1 MSFRLKIVLGILLIQ
16 SLLLVILISISLNF
30 LRLSNEI
37 ELSKRASSVATLFSV
52 TIRDAVIWQDHEA
65 VRKVANVILGQPG
78 IIYARVISGEEV
90 IAAAG
95 PNDVL
100 ARPFTEDFLIDDVND
115 GVFDVYSDISEK
127 GKVFGRVEVGVSI
140 DEIAHVMDAARRQ
153 ISTIAVI
160 GMGFSILMS
169 VLLGNYFAKQLK
181 SLRDASR
188 SIASG
193 NIGYQLYMKGDDE
206 LSQTA
211 NAFNTMSRKLALLYS
226 EKQEAL
232 QNAEK
237 RATDLREKERRIN
250 AILDNA
256 VDGIITM
263 DEYGEIESFN
273 PAAERMFGYTVADIL
288 GQSITV
294 LMDEP
299 HASEYKKYIEKY
311 NRNGSTELVGVGRE
325 VAGRGS
331 SGNTFPMELD
341 VSELEIEGHTLFV
354 AIVRDISPRKQAEQA
369 LYEAQIAALE
379 SARAKFE
386 FIANVSHELRVPMN
400 GMLAM
405 INLLHDTGL
414 TDEQREYVESI
425 HDSGSGLI
433 TIINDVLDYS
443 RIEAGQLNLESLD
456 FDLEQTI
463 EDVCNVMRPAAGKKQ
478 LDLVYMINGTMPTSV
493 QGDPARLRQILMN
506 LVDNAVSYTRKGEV
520 IVSVE
525 KQAETDHEVEL
536 QFEVRDTGVG
546 LSPKAQRT
554 ILEDHL
560 DVKQLTARKAGRSS
574 GLGIAIS
581 RKLLKMMGGEM
592 GLDSKVGQG
601 STFWFRLKLAKQQ
614 DVSRT
619 QKKRPYSELSGLR
632 VLVVD
637 NRGAWR
643 GFLQTQM
650 ESIGMATAGV
660 DSVDHALAELQQA
673 TENDDPYDLVVFDMM
688 MPKQNGLQL
697 ARMIQANE
705 EIVLPKMIMV
715 ATTGYRGDSEEVR
728 RAGIAGYLTTPVRTA
743 QLYECIATV
752 MRMEEDDT
760 SLITRHSLADTS
772 AMLRDHVLVIED
784 DEVDRKIALKFVQ
797 DKGYR
802 VHYVT
807 SIDEAQLA
815 VKLHYYGCILI
826 ACDQIDEEGL
836 KHFADFKARVMSDH
850 PIKSIA
856 ILRENPD
863 MAGSKCHEAGF
874 DDYLVKPLSLDSMQ
888 EKLDSCV
895 S

>member
-37 ELSKRASSVATLFSV
+37 ELSKRASSIATLFSV
-52 TIRDAVIWQDHEA
+52 TIKDAVIWQDQEA

-78 IIYARVISGEEV
+78 IIYARVISGDEV
-90 IAAAG
+90 IAAVG
-95 PNDVL
+95 PEDVL
-100 ARPFTEDFLIDDVND
+100 ARPFSEDFLIDDVND
-115 GVFDVYSDISEK
+115 DVFDVYSDISEK

-140 DEIAHVMDAARRQ
+140 SEIAHVMDAARRQ

-160 GMGFSILMS
+160 GMVFSILMS
-169 VLLGNYFAKQLK
+169 ILLGNYFARQLK

-226 EKQEAL
+226 EKQDAL

-263 DEYGEIESFN
+263 DEFGEIESFN
-273 PAAERMFGYTVADIL
+273 PAAERIFSYSVADIL
-288 GQSITV
+288 GESITV
-294 LMDEP
+294 LMAEP
-299 HASEYKKYIEKY
+299 FAGEYRQHIENF
-311 NRNGSTELVGVGRE
+311 NRKGSVELIGVGRE
-325 VAGRGS
+325 VTGRDSAGK
-331 SGNTFPMELD
+331 TFPMELD
-341 VSELEIEGHTLFV
+341 ISELEIEGQTLFV
-354 AIVRDISPRKQAEQA
+354 AIVRDISQRKYSEQA
-369 LYEAQIAALE
+369 LYEAQVAALE

-400 GMLAM
+400 GVLAM

-425 HDSGSGLI
+425 HNSGSSLI

-443 RIEAGQLNLESLD
+443 RIEAGQLNLEALD

-463 EDVCNVMRPAAGKKQ
+463 EDVCNVMRPAAEKKK
-478 LDLVYMINGTMPTSV
+478 LELVYMINGTLQTSLK
-493 QGDPARLRQILMN
+493 GDPARLRQILMN

-520 IVSVE
+520 ILAVRKLE
-525 KQAETDHEVEL
+525 ETEENVTLE
-536 QFEVRDTGVG
+536 FEVRDTGVG

-554 ILEDHL
+554 IMEDTL
-560 DVKQLTARKAGRSS
+560 DARQLTTKKAGRSS

-601 STFWFRLKLAKQQ
+601 STFRVRLTLARQH
-614 DVSRT
+614 DVSRE
-619 QKKRPYSELSGLR
+619 QKKRPYSELSGLK

-637 NRGAWR
+637 YRNAWR
-643 GFLQTQM
+643 SFLQGQM
-650 ESIGMATAGV
+650 DSIGMSTSGM
-660 DSVDHALAELQQA
+660 DSVDQALAELQRA
-673 TENDDPYDLVVFDMM
+673 SENDDPYDLVVFDMM
-688 MPKQNGLQL
+688 MPRQNGLQL
-697 ARMIQANE
+697 ARRIQANE
-705 EIVLPKMIMV
+705 EISLPKMIMV

-728 RAGIAGYLTTPVRTA
+728 RAGISGYLTTPVRTA

-760 SLITRHSLADTS
+760 TLITRHSLADTS
-772 AMLRDHVLVIED
+772 AMLRDHVLVVEND
-784 DEVDRKIALKFVQ
+784 AVDRKTALKYIQ
-797 DKGYR
+797 DRGYR
-802 VHYVT
+802 VHYV
-807 SIDEAQLA
+807 SSVEDAMVA
-815 VKLHYYGCILI
+815 VKQHFYGCVLVSCDHIGEEVLKNLAEFKKTVLAEHPVKCI
-826 ACDQIDEEGL
+826 AV
-836 KHFADFKARVMSDH
+836 FSDR
-850 PIKSIA
+850 PDGGTSA
-856 ILRENPD
+856 CREI
-863 MAGSKCHEAGF
+863 GF
-874 DDYLVKPLSLDSMQ
+874 DDYLIKPLTPASMQ
-888 EKLDSCV
+888 EKLESCV
-895 S
+895 N